1 MDAQGFIKIMKLY
14 ESLKNKLK
22 ENINNSFMTLSSGD
36 YYLIEDDFL
45 NELEIKIIN
54 YNKDKFTKKI
64 NLSKLLPDKNPEII
78 KNFSD
83 LINCLK
89 NNKSIR
95 LISKELIE
103 LINNKLILNNNY
115 YVQYFSGNGKII
127 IEYKNNNKNALLL
140 INPYNRST
148 LKDNIF
154 IIINNNNQQKSL
166 YEELLS
172 KSNNLFQN
180 QINNK
185 NIIPLN
191 KYDNKKPINNNNL
204 INNNN
209 NLDFKKDLLKIAILL
224 FYYEKSLSENIE
236 NIFSVRQYYYLI
248 EPNWINKYKEYYN
261 FLKFDEMINKFHK
274 NNPKINYSNLD
285 KHINNI
291 INFFIDKNNLDFD
304 KKELS
309 KELTENKS
317 ISHFLILKFNIKFI
331 KIAMIVP
338 SKIMD
343 LILKWNKNIVIS
355 PKEILYKEKNI
366 YYFNK
371 PNIIIGNLNRI
382 NLFIPKYIFS
392 YKLKEIYDSEKKI
405 LIFNKVDEYIT
416 MRKCSDI
423 FVNELQILKNE
434 NNEEIGNF
442 IIYLNNNRKN
452 TEEKVKLLNK
462 SRPQSKK
469 KFIRINKSLA
479 NGNAKNI
486 TIDSSIYSTKT
497 QQKLKHVLLGENL
510 SSLLF
515 VRQ

>member
-64 NLSKLLPDKNPEII
+64 NLSKLLPDKKPEII

-115 YVQYFSGNGKII
+115 YVQYFSCNGKII
-127 IEYKNNNKNALLL
+127 IEYKNNDKNALLL

-154 IIINNNNQQKSL
+154 IIINNNNQQKTL

-191 KYDNKKPINNNNL
+191 KYDNKKPNNNNNL
-204 INNNN
+204 INNSDDI
-209 NLDFKKDLLKIAILL
+209 DFKKDLLNIAIILL
-224 FYYEKSLSENIE
+224 
-236 NIFSVRQYYYLI
+236 
-248 EPNWINKYKEYYN
+248 
-261 FLKFDEMINKFHK
+261 
-274 NNPKINYSNLD
+274 
-285 KHINNI
+285 
-291 INFFIDKNNLDFD
+291 
-304 KKELS
+304 
-309 KELTENKS
+309 
-317 ISHFLILKFNIKFI
+317 
-331 KIAMIVP
+331 
-338 SKIMD
+338 
-343 LILKWNKNIVIS
+343 
-355 PKEILYKEKNI
+355 
-366 YYFNK
+366 
-371 PNIIIGNLNRI
+371 
-382 NLFIPKYIFS
+382 
-392 YKLKEIYDSEKKI
+392 
-405 LIFNKVDEYIT
+405 
-416 MRKCSDI
+416 
-423 FVNELQILKNE
+423 
-434 NNEEIGNF
+434 
-442 IIYLNNNRKN
+442 
-452 TEEKVKLLNK
+452 
-462 SRPQSKK
+462 
-469 KFIRINKSLA
+469 
-479 NGNAKNI
+479 
-486 TIDSSIYSTKT
+486 
-497 QQKLKHVLLGENL
+497 
-510 SSLLF
+510 
-515 VRQ
+515 